1 MQRMRDEQQGEA
13 TTELVVVTPVLLLL
27 IGFILQFAL
36 WYHASHVAAAAA
48 QEGVRAARAF
58 GGSGEAGQARAE
70 HFLAE
75 TGPTVVQRPEVT
87 ASRGLQTAR
96 VEVRGYAPTVVPG
109 LRLQVTAGAESPTE
123 RFAAPPPA
131 GSP

>member
-1 MQRMRDEQQGEA
+1 MQPMRDEQGEA

-27 IGFILQFAL
+27 IGFIFQFAL

-58 GGSGEAGQARAE
+58 GGSADAGQARAE

-75 TGPTVVQRPEVT
+75 TGPTVVRQPEVS
-87 ASRGLQTAR
+87 ASRGPQTAR
-96 VEVRGYAPTVVPG
+96 VEVRGQAPAVVPG
-109 LRLQVTAGAESPTE
+109 LRLSVTATSESPME

-131 GSP
+131 ASP